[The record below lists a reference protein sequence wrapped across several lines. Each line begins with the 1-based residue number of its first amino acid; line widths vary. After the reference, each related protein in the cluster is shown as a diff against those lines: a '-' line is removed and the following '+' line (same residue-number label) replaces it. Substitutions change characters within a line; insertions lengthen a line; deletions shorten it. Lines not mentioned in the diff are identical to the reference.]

1 MATVEHGRAPELERL
16 AADSNATW
24 ATRLA
29 GSACS
34 VRELKQV
41 TGMSQQ
47 LVSCHLREL
56 RTAGSSLPRWR
67 GRSSRYRLSWPE
79 LGDLVSLIGGLVLG
93 VRQTESGRVPGL
105 RPA

>member
-1 MATVEHGRAPELERL
+1 MGHAARWERVL
-16 AADSNATW
+16 G
-24 ATRLA
+24 A
-29 GSACS
+29 GAGA
-34 VRELKQV
+34 V

-56 RTAGSSLPRWR
+56 RTAGLVAALVE
-67 GRSSRYRLSWPE
+67 GRSSRYRLCCSE